1 MREVEGARRGSRGL
15 IETKWTIIVV
25 ERGTSPK
32 VIICL
37 SKGKN
42 ETLIAVYYIEVDQGN
57 LTAVVS

>member
-1 MREVEGARRGSRGL
+1 MREVEGEGGSRGL
-15 IETKWTIIVV
+15 IETKWTIFVV

-37 SKGKN
+37 SQRKN
-42 ETLIAVYYIEVDQGN
+42 ETLIAVYYIEVDQDN